1 MITKVQLP
9 MAREAL
15 VLAANQGLLYVL
27 AMVVIGGMV
36 GAGSL
41 GYIVVSGFSQDQL
54 FGKGLA
60 AGIAIAALGIMI
72 DRIARYAA
80 ARYGDGERQTSAD
93 PTRSKERKK
102 HGTRTTPL
110 RAHRPCHVR
119 GPRPGRMRR
128 AATSRSEDTAAGD
141 CGELNIA
148 VNPWTG
154 YVSNAHV
161 IGMVAEKELGCKVE
175 YPEVKEEVGWQGMSD
190 GSIDTI
196 VENWGHP
203 DLIKKYI
210 DDQGTV
216 VDAGLTGNDGIIGWY
231 VPPWMAE
238 EYPDILDW
246 ENLNEYADM
255 FETSESDGKGQ
266 LLDGDPSYVTNDE
279 ALVKNLDLDF
289 KVVVGGSEA
298 ALHPE
303 LPVARRRTRSRCSP
317 TSTSRS
323 GSSTRWTCSGSQLPP
338 YEEGC
343 DADAAKVDCDYPP
356 YKLNKLISKEFADSD
371 SPAVD
376 LIKNFNWT
384 NEDQNTVST
393 YIAQDGMDPDDA
405 AAEVDR
411 GQPGQGGRL
420 ARVAPPA
427 PSPVRRAAAT
437 PRAVTLDG
445 HGASGS
451 HLGVFHIAQYVASYA
466 TRR

>member
-1 MITKVQLP
+1 V
-9 MAREAL
+9 
-15 VLAANQGLLYVL
+15 GL
-27 AMVVIGGMV
+27 
-36 GAGSL
+36 
-41 GYIVVSGFSQDQL
+41 
-54 FGKGLA
+54 GLA
-60 AGIAIAALGIMI
+60 ACGG
-72 DRIARYAA
+72 
-80 ARYGDGERQTSAD
+80 GDIESNDA
-93 PTRSKERKK
+93 
-102 HGTRTTPL
+102 
-110 RAHRPCHVR
+110 
-119 GPRPGRMRR
+119 
-128 AATSRSEDTAAGD
+128 AAGD

-154 YVSNAHV
+154 YVANAHV
-161 IGMVAEKELGCKVE
+161 IGKVAEEELGCKVE

-210 DDQGTV
+210 DEQGTV

-238 EYPDILDW
+238 EYPDILNW
-246 ENLNEYADM
+246 ENLNDYADM

-298 ALHPE
+298 ALIQSF
-303 LPVARRRTRSRCSP
+303 RSAEENKKPLLAYFYEPQWFFNEMDLQRVE
-317 TSTSRS
+317 
-323 GSSTRWTCSGSQLPP
+323 LPP

-356 YKLNKLISKEFADSD
+356 YKLNKLMSKEFADSG
-371 SPAVD
+371 SPAAD
-376 LIKNFNWT
+376 LVKNFNWT

-405 AAEVDR
+405 AQKWIDDNQDKVDSW
-411 GQPGQGGRL
+411 L
-420 ARVAPPA
+420 E
-427 PSPVRRAAAT
+427 
-437 PRAVTLDG
+437 
-445 HGASGS
+445 
-451 HLGVFHIAQYVASYA
+451 
-466 TRR
+466 